1 MGSCPDTD
9 IDPETPLSGQFTFS
23 TQLIKSNYPVK
34 FEVHG
39 LVV

>member
-9 IDPETPLSGQFTFS
+9 IDPGTLLSGQFTFS
-23 TQLIKSNYPVK
+23 TQLIKPNYPVQ